1 MKKRKEER
9 NLLRKCL
16 KVKLIDLAV
25 LICGRSNRH
34 HRGSVTLILKN
45 KHFNIIKY
53 IIAGFIASFI
63 IKLDVSV
70 SKRHTHCFNVIYML
84 WIVTACYDIIC

>member
-16 KVKLIDLAV
+16 KVELIDLAIF
-25 LICGRSNRH
+25 ICGRSNRH
-34 HRGSVTLILKN
+34 HRGSVTSVLKN

-53 IIAGFIASFI
+53 IIAGFRANFI

-70 SKRHTHCFNVIYML
+70 SKKAHTL
-84 WIVTACYDIIC
+84 L

>member
-1 MKKRKEER
+1 M
-9 NLLRKCL
+9 
-16 KVKLIDLAV
+16 AV

-34 HRGSVTLILKN
+34 HRGSVTSILKN

-53 IIAGFIASFI
+53 IIAGFIANFI

-70 SKRHTHCFNVIYML
+70 SKRHTHCFNGIYML